1 MSTVEMIEY
10 DQASPEVRA
19 IYDEI
24 MAVKGIG
31 FVPNFWRTLASH
43 PPLLEEV
50 WRSLSRAMAPGRL
63 DALTKEMVALAV
75 SATNG
80 CTYCIRSHTAAA
92 RKLGMDD
99 QMLGE
104 LMAVVGTFNQTNR
117 LADGYQVPVDPQL
130 LGGAEGEPGAASPTR
145 ASRVLRQARIAGRK
159 ASRSPKVRSRTPR
172 RGS

>member
-1 MSTVEMIEY
+1 MPTVAMVEY
-10 DQASPEVRA
+10 DQASPAVRA

-31 FVPNFWRTLASH
+31 FVPNFWKTLGSH
-43 PPLLEEV
+43 PPLLEQV
-50 WRSLSRAMAPGRL
+50 WRGLSLAMAPGRL
-63 DALTKEMVALAV
+63 DALTKEMIALAV

-92 RKLGMDD
+92 RKLGMDEA
-99 QMLGE
+99 MLGE

-130 LGGAEGEPGAASPTR
+130 MAGSEGEAGSASATR
-145 ASRVLRQARIAGRK
+145 VSRVLRQTRIASRK
-159 ASRSPKVRSRTPR
+159 AQRSPKARARTPHR
-172 RGS
+172 RS